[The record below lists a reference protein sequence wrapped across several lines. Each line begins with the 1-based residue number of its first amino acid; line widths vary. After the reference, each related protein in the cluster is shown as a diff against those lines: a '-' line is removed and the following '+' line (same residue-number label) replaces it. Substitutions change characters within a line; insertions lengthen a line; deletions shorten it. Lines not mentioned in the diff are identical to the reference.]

1 MAQSNTKIDTKMV
14 KWDESPK
21 LDPKMVKWDE
31 AKAPNPTDDMS
42 GTERVVAG
50 YGKAAMDT
58 YRGLRQFHGLMS
70 PVSRFYNEATGLQG
84 QIDEA
89 KKTDK
94 ALMDTSGGF
103 WGNIAGNVA
112 NLLPTAFLP
121 GSATVPGSALV
132 GSLTG
137 AIQPVA
143 SDESRAQNA
152 AVGGVLGPVATLA
165 GRGAGALWQGGK
177 ALVEPFSQSGR
188 DKIAG
193 CVLER
198 FIDDGNTLRGA
209 TSAATVTGARPTLA
223 EATGDA
229 GAARLQDALRAVDPQ
244 INNRISSRLAD
255 NNAARVSA
263 LEKVAGR
270 DGPKAAAEAARETA
284 GEQLYGAAFKANSA
298 LTPSQLAAQEK
309 LLRGGGIEKLL
320 ESPAVQEAVKQAQ
333 TNAANRG
340 VTMTTDGSIE
350 GLHNVKLA
358 IDDMIKDPATAAQAA
373 KMAGLKAARNR
384 VVNVIETLSPDYK
397 SARKSYAKL
406 SKPVNAFEIGEEV
419 LKRATSSTSDLA
431 GNPRMQANALLSAL
445 RDEPALIQRA
455 TGRSGGALS
464 EVLDPANLN
473 LLRSVASESD
483 RAAAVASAGNG
494 PGSATAQRMA
504 SQNVLRQILG
514 PTGLP
519 ESWSENALANT
530 FIGKP
535 LNLVYGGVAEPRIQQ
550 ALADAVLDPAKAR
563 VLLDAVRANKVQLP
577 PSAVAQL
584 TAQAARLSAPVAAV
598 PGQR

>member
-1 MAQSNTKIDTKMV
+1 
-14 KWDESPK
+14 
-21 LDPKMVKWDE
+21 
-31 AKAPNPTDDMS
+31 
-42 GTERVVAG
+42 
-50 YGKAAMDT
+50 
-58 YRGLRQFHGLMS
+58 
-70 PVSRFYNEATGLQG
+70 
-84 QIDEA
+84 
-89 KKTDK
+89 
-94 ALMDTSGGF
+94 
-103 WGNIAGNVA
+103 
-112 NLLPTAFLP
+112 
-121 GSATVPGSALV
+121 
-132 GSLTG
+132 
-137 AIQPVA
+137 
-143 SDESRAQNA
+143 
-152 AVGGVLGPVATLA
+152 
-165 GRGAGALWQGGK
+165 
-177 ALVEPFSQSGR
+177 
-188 DKIAG
+188 
-193 CVLER
+193 
-198 FIDDGNTLRGA
+198 
-209 TSAATVTGARPTLA
+209 
-223 EATGDA
+223 
-229 GAARLQDALRAVDPQ
+229 
-244 INNRISSRLAD
+244 
-255 NNAARVSA
+255 
-263 LEKVAGR
+263 
-270 DGPKAAAEAARETA
+270 
-284 GEQLYGAAFKANSA
+284 
-298 LTPSQLAAQEK
+298 
-309 LLRGGGIEKLL
+309 LRGGGIEKLL

>member
-193 CVLER
+193 RVLER

-209 TSAATVTGARPTLA
+209 TSAATVKSTTAFQADWRTTMRRVFLHWKRSRGVMDRKPQRRRRERLQASSYMGRPSKPTL
-223 EATGDA
+223 
-229 GAARLQDALRAVDPQ
+229 R
-244 INNRISSRLAD
+244 
-255 NNAARVSA
+255 
-263 LEKVAGR
+263 
-270 DGPKAAAEAARETA
+270 
-284 GEQLYGAAFKANSA
+284 
-298 LTPSQLAAQEK
+298 
-309 LLRGGGIEKLL
+309 
-320 ESPAVQEAVKQAQ
+320 
-333 TNAANRG
+333 
-340 VTMTTDGSIE
+340 
-350 GLHNVKLA
+350 
-358 IDDMIKDPATAAQAA
+358 
-373 KMAGLKAARNR
+373 
-384 VVNVIETLSPDYK
+384 
-397 SARKSYAKL
+397 
-406 SKPVNAFEIGEEV
+406 
-419 LKRATSSTSDLA
+419 
-431 GNPRMQANALLSAL
+431 
-445 RDEPALIQRA
+445 
-455 TGRSGGALS
+455 
-464 EVLDPANLN
+464 
-473 LLRSVASESD
+473 
-483 RAAAVASAGNG
+483 
-494 PGSATAQRMA
+494 
-504 SQNVLRQILG
+504 
-514 PTGLP
+514 
-519 ESWSENALANT
+519 
-530 FIGKP
+530 
-535 LNLVYGGVAEPRIQQ
+535 
-550 ALADAVLDPAKAR
+550 
-563 VLLDAVRANKVQLP
+563 
-577 PSAVAQL
+577 
-584 TAQAARLSAPVAAV
+584 
-598 PGQR
+598 